1 MSGSGSTVLIQIGH
15 ADTGS
20 ADFWIFSTYL
30 QGENGASN
38 HTLYDPTKSDNFKS
52 APGETFNIT
61 YGDGSGAR
69 GIVGYDKV
77 LVGAATV
84 TSQAIEMATA
94 VTSNFISDT
103 DNDGIM
109 GLAFS
114 YINNGKSFHCLLD
127 IVVMFSF
134 CTSLIQP

>member
-1 MSGSGSTVLIQIGH
+1 MFELGNAMLIQTGH
-15 ADTGS
+15 VDTGS

-30 QGENGASN
+30 QSENGASN
-38 HTLYDPTKSDNFKS
+38 HTLYDPTKSSNFQS

-77 LVGAATV
+77 LIGAATV

-114 YINNGKSFHCLLD
+114 YINSGESCCCILDMMVVVFSSKLL
-127 IVVMFSF
+127 
-134 CTSLIQP
+134 TRP